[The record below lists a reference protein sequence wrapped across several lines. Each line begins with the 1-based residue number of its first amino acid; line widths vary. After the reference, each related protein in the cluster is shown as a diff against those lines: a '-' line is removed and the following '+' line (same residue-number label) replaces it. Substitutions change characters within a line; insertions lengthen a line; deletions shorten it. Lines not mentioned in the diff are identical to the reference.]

1 MNLLQFDH
9 DQSSFIGAYYFFRG
23 DLERAP
29 SDLKILVESG
39 VNHLW
44 LFIDDY
50 FRKDQPGPVEEFN
63 QFLKIVDSVGL
74 KFIPVVGQ
82 FISIEEHP
90 EVKIVVGD
98 GTFSSDPRFWNM
110 GCFRHPVN
118 LEWATHEVTG
128 FLRSYKNHPT
138 LCRIGGKIPMSFVH
152 EAYYRTDTPEMGGEK
167 MRPNC
172 YCKWCRESFV
182 EFLKKKYQSLAEF
195 SRKHKNTAG
204 GWAQVQL
211 PFGPKP
217 DPELWLDWT
226 DHHFQAIPEFLH
238 RLIAAAQLEAPVL
251 STHECNDF
259 YPGSWQ
265 TVLTGNHLWR
275 MGAEIDFGHE
285 DMYPLEFDQQ
295 YQIYIYGLMKDLM
308 RSVMDFNRPYTSNG
322 QAFTPWVIKAGL
334 PENSMSEQVY
344 TSLIHGVSGLVWWL
358 GDDLGLWKR
367 MKEPNALLK
376 LWLPR
381 LPKFPPKPPEIAL
394 LYSYHTLALDENDGH
409 TMDLQLIYMALCQIG
424 LPVDILTES
433 QLQEGI
439 LNRRS
444 YRLIIL
450 PRVSAITPESKA
462 ALSAY
467 LQGGGGILADYPG
480 QTYDGYGQLITCS
493 AGSLNLPRFY
503 HTVGFPEL
511 ESPELFV
518 PVEAAE
524 TGVPEF
530 QPGKEPRT
538 LAVFDDGLP
547 AVVSWSYGKGKLIGA
562 GSEWGVDFSN
572 YPGHIHLSQMY
583 PFLIRMNRDARKLI
597 KLICREFGI
606 IPAAEAETPGV
617 ELGVFGQVGSERV
630 LLAVNHLPESV
641 TTRIKIPKATQL
653 KEAGDERTTFHN
665 HNGELMVEVQLD
677 SLQGTWFIF
686 S

>member
-1 MNLLQFDH
+1 MNPLLFDQ
-9 DQSSFIGAYYFFRG
+9 DQSPFIGAYYFFRG
-23 DLERAP
+23 DLDRAP

-50 FRKDQPGPVEEFN
+50 FRKDHPGPVEEFN
-63 QFLKIVDSVGL
+63 RFLIIVEDAGL

-98 GTFSSDPRFWNM
+98 GTLSSDPRFWNM

-118 LEWATHEVTG
+118 LEWAIHEVTG
-128 FLRSYKNHPT
+128 FLRSYKNHPS

-172 YCKWCRESFV
+172 YCKFCRESFM
-182 EFLKKKYQSLAEF
+182 EFLRRKYQSPAEF
-195 SRKHKNTAG
+195 SRKHKSAVAD
-204 GWAQVQL
+204 WAEVQFPL
-211 PFGPKP
+211 GPEP

-226 DHHFQAIPEFLH
+226 GHHFQAIPEFLH
-238 RLIAAAQLEAPVL
+238 RLIVAAQLEAPVL

-308 RSVMDFNRPYTSNG
+308 RSAMDFNRPYTSNG
-322 QAFTPWVIKAGL
+322 QAFTPWVIKAQL
-334 PENSMSEQVY
+334 PENSMLEQVF

-358 GDDLGLWKR
+358 GSDLGLWKR
-367 MKEPNALLK
+367 MKEPNELLK
-376 LWLPR
+376 FWLPR
-381 LPKFPPKPPEIAL
+381 LSEYHPEAPRIAL
-394 LYSYHTLALDENDGH
+394 LYSYHTLTLDQTDEH

-444 YRLIIL
+444 YRLMIL
-450 PRVSAITPESKA
+450 PRVSVINPESRA
-462 ALSAY
+462 ALFSY
-467 LQGGGGILADYPG
+467 LQDGGAILADYPG
-480 QTYDGYGQLITCS
+480 RAYDGYGQLLTCPAS
-493 AGSLNLPRFY
+493 SRTLPRFY
-503 HTVGFPEL
+503 RTVDFPGSEN
-511 ESPELFV
+511 PELFV
-518 PVEAAE
+518 PVEAPE

-530 QPGKEPRT
+530 ETGKEPRT

-547 AVVSWSYGKGKLIGA
+547 ALIGWSYGKGKLIGA
-562 GSEWGVDFSN
+562 GSQLGIDFSN
-572 YPGHIHLSQMY
+572 YLGHIHLNKMF
-583 PFLIRMNRDARKLI
+583 PFLIRMNRDARTLL

-606 IPAAEAETPGV
+606 IPAAEAENPGV
-617 ELGVFGQVGSERV
+617 ELRVFGRAGSERA
-630 LLAVNHLPESV
+630 LLAVNHLPDSV
-641 TTRIKIPKATQL
+641 TTRIKIPKAGGL
-653 KEAGDERTTFHN
+653 VEAGDDRITSHN
-665 HNGELMVEVQLD
+665 QDGELIVKVQLD
-677 SLQGTWFIF
+677 SLRGSWFTF
-686 S
+686 R